1 MASRR
6 VSCGA
11 NFFNIDWQT
20 FRPRRAP
27 CLRCRPVPFRNR
39 RSGPDVQPMRCGV
52 ADKYKLGPIAM
63 AAWADAVYWEGVA
76 GHGPEPAANWSVQ
89 AGRCGPRRRA
99 SGAQRWSGQPMQ
111 DGPASAST
119 PRGCLARTLRV
130 LSRLPAPSSV
140 LPCGPP
146 GVPGRLPGSFS
157 GRAPQSGRVA
167 PSARLGLLPAKA
179 WWPAP
184 PAAAA
189 TPPERGPPAGR
200 PPRWPGRLLDA
211 AATAGAAAFGGG
223 GHQACLGHLIP
234 SPAAYEEGGCGQPLS
249 ISIVFLQ

>member
-76 GHGPEPAANWSVQ
+76 GHGPEPTANWLVR
-89 AGRCGPRRRA
+89 AGSARRA
-99 SGAQRWSGQPMQ
+99 G
-111 DGPASAST
+111 
-119 PRGCLARTLRV
+119 
-130 LSRLPAPSSV
+130 LSLDAWRP
-140 LPCGPP
+140 
-146 GVPGRLPGSFS
+146 
-157 GRAPQSGRVA
+157 
-167 PSARLGLLPAKA
+167 LGLPWGSHTEPCMHTRK
-179 WWPAP
+179 
-184 PAAAA
+184 
-189 TPPERGPPAGR
+189 GAGVSR
-200 PPRWPGRLLDA
+200 YPYLLFFYSDALWHACDTLVTRLFFYIDTL
-211 AATAGAAAFGGG
+211 
-223 GHQACLGHLIP
+223 
-234 SPAAYEEGGCGQPLS
+234 
-249 ISIVFLQ
+249 